1 MKKIASSA
9 AIVLAVIAAGGA
21 FVAYQTLNQPTTL
34 VAEAQAA
41 KKAPDLTNP
50 KVIGWEDLLPEG
62 DEMFVPPDA
71 ASDFPNV
78 QSSPFPSPE
87 TGGVGVMSGAFN
99 PNPVTPI
106 PASARQDLANQF
118 VKIAGYM
125 TPLAVEQGKTR
136 TFLLVPYV
144 GACIHV
150 PAPPANQIVLV
161 ETKEPIEVR
170 PMWEPFEAIGT
181 LSVESISTGLA
192 DVSYTMDLNRIEPYV
207 DDLDTEGESN

>member
-1 MKKIASSA
+1 MKKIASW
-9 AIVLAVIAAGGA
+9 VTLALALTAAGGV
-21 FVAYQTLNQPTTL
+21 FVAYQTPNQPTAFI
-34 VAEAQAA
+34 VEAQAA
-41 KKAPDLTNP
+41 KKTPDLSNP
-50 KVIGWEDLLPEG
+50 KVIGWDDLLPDGENT
-62 DEMFVPPDA
+62 FVPPDA

-87 TGGVGVMSGAFN
+87 TGGAGVVSGAFT
-99 PNPVTPI
+99 PNP
-106 PASARQDLANQF
+106 SNARQDLANQF

-170 PMWEPFEAIGT
+170 DMWEPFEAVGT
-181 LSVESISTGLA
+181 LHVESISTGLA

-207 DDLDTEGESN
+207 DDLDSGGDSN